1 MRVKAQPSFR
11 FSIECTPVKEER
23 VEAPGDSVVA
33 EEGWWLLFLGGESG
47 WVCVCPDR
55 N

>member
-33 EEGWWLLFLGGESG
+33 EEGVVVTFFRRGEWMG
-47 WVCVCPDR
+47 VCLS
-55 N
+55 